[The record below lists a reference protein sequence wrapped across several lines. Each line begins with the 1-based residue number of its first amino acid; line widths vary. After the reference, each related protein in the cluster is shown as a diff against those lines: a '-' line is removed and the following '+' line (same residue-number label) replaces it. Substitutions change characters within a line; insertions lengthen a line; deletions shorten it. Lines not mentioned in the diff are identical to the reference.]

1 MVYQGTKILKISTNP
16 AHRRLW

>member
-1 MVYQGTKILKISTNP
+1 MVYQGTKILQISTNP